1 MTLSKFLTASLPY
14 NCYEI
19 GHTWTPH
26 CSQAWLDLWFTT
38 FVRSLRLYGL
48 LYFAGQ
54 IVSRRFD
61 VHAFVQTLKSTVN
74 SSMFISQNFFL
85 YLIFACVSSR
95 LMGRLRIMP
104 ATFLSGFLSA
114 GCAILIERPGR
125 RAMLAVYMLNL
136 TTDILYRMLRSRGI
150 VRDIQHGEVAV
161 FALSLGGYIYY
172 ARKHGYF
179 EDVVTFVLRHLF
191 GAEELHG
198 TECRKTKHAGLHVN
212 GDCHANWVENSKGP
226 GCNGTGQVN
235 GTAHVNGSGIIYGL
249 KKTSSKD
256 TSHAKRI
263 VRVNGNMDI
272 NANEKCCANEH
283 LATVPSQRGLVV
295 RILDARHLSCQHSS
309 GCLAQFCRR
318 IAKFAPLGWAVGF
331 GVSLLGDLKRLP
343 SRRQPLLTHAFSS
356 SSLRSA
362 CFLGGLTGI
371 YRLVSCSLR
380 WASNCQRDW
389 HGLAAGTAAGV
400 AAAAAPNSNVSLY
413 LLWKLI
419 EMVYLKSAD
428 EKLVPKFS
436 SAPVFLYSLCTG
448 IMLYAA
454 ILEPH
459 NLRPQYLKFLDDICG
474 NLLSKMN
481 RAPLDLLGFHSS
493 SAFPDFFPLNLDP
506 KHVSRGFLQ
515 NVLIWS

>member
-38 FVRSLRLYGL
+38 FVRALRLYGL
-48 LYFAGQ
+48 LYLVGQ
-54 IVSRRFD
+54 IISRRYG
-61 VHAFVQTLKSTVN
+61 VRAFVQTLKSTVN

-85 YLIFACVSSR
+85 YLVFACVSSR
-95 LMGRLRIMP
+95 LMGRLSIIP
-104 ATFLSGFLSA
+104 ATFLSGCLSA

-125 RAMLAVYMLNL
+125 RVMLAVYMLNL
-136 TTDILYRMLRSRGI
+136 ATDILYRMLRSRGI
-150 VRDIQHGEVAV
+150 VKDIQHGEVAV

-172 ARKHGYF
+172 SRKHGYF
-179 EDVVTFVLRHLF
+179 EDMVPFVLRHLF

-198 TECRKTKHAGLHVN
+198 SEHQKTKNASLLVNVDSQVDGIQDGNDPLCDGTGRVHAAGQVSGNEIVN
-212 GDCHANWVENSKGP
+212 GLATASSQETRHASK
-226 GCNGTGQVN
+226 
-235 GTAHVNGSGIIYGL
+235 I
-249 KKTSSKD
+249 
-256 TSHAKRI
+256 SHAKGKR
-263 VRVNGNMDI
+263 DI
-272 NANEKCCANEH
+272 NANEP
-283 LATVPSQRGLVV
+283 LSTIPSQRCLAAN
-295 RILDARHLSCQHSS
+295 ILGARHPSCQHSS
-309 GCLAQFCRR
+309 GCLALFSRHM
-318 IAKFAPLGWAVGF
+318 AKFASLGWAVGF
-331 GVSLLGDLKRLP
+331 GFSLFGDLKRLP
-343 SRRQPLLTHAFSS
+343 SRRRSFLKHLFGS

-362 CFLGGLTGI
+362 CFLGGLTGV
-371 YRLVSCSLR
+371 YRFVSCSLR
-380 WASNCQRDW
+380 WASNGQRDW
-389 HGLAAGTAAGV
+389 HGLVAGTAAGLT
-400 AAAAAPNSNVSLY
+400 AAAAPNSNAALY

-419 EMVYLKSAD
+419 ELAYLKSA
-428 EKLVPKFS
+428 EENLVPKFS

-474 NLLSKMN
+474 NLMSRMN
-481 RAPLDLLGFHSS
+481 RVPLDILGLHSS

-515 NVLIWS
+515 HVLIWS